1 MSLNTR
7 FSVTPTS
14 NLDFTTNTSQ
24 QEIECKQT
32 TMDHKNSNIDIV
44 EAYQFHP
51 TIGSG
56 YYQSGNKALDVSVGV
71 INNTNDVIP
80 VAPKPFKLKAMTEDE
95 SPFIIFDNF
104 LL

>member
-7 FSVTPTS
+7 FSITPTP

-32 TMDHKNSNIDIV
+32 TMDQKNSNIDIV

-51 TIGSG
+51 TISTG

-71 INNTNDVIP
+71 IDNTNDVVP
-80 VAPKPFKLKAMTEDE
+80 VAPKPFKLKAMTTGYENWLNG
-95 SPFIIFDNF
+95 I

>member
-14 NLDFTTNTSQ
+14 NLDFTTNTPQ

-32 TMDHKNSNIDIV
+32 TMDHKNSNRDIV

-51 TIGSG
+51 TISTG

-71 INNTNDVIP
+71 IDNTTDVIP
-80 VAPKPFKLKAMTEDE
+80 VAPKPFKLKAMTTGYENYLRL
-95 SPFIIFDNF
+95 I

>member
-1 MSLNTR
+1 MTSSTR
-7 FSVTPTS
+7 FSITPTS

-24 QEIECKQT
+24 QEIECKQI

-71 INNTNDVIP
+71 IDNTNDVVP
-80 VAPKPFKLKAMTEDE
+80 VAPKPFKLKAMTTGYENCLRR
-95 SPFIIFDNF
+95 IF
-104 LL
+104 L

>member
-7 FSVTPTS
+7 FFVTPTS
-14 NLDFTTNTSQ
+14 NLDFTTNTPQ

-32 TMDHKNSNIDIV
+32 TMDHKNSSIDV
-44 EAYQFHP
+44 VDAYQFHP
-51 TIGSG
+51 TISTG

-71 INNTNDVIP
+71 IDNTNDEVPI
-80 VAPKPFKLKAMTEDE
+80 APKPFKLKAMTTGYENYLRL
-95 SPFIIFDNF
+95 I

>member
-7 FSVTPTS
+7 FSITPTS

-32 TMDHKNSNIDIV
+32 TMDHKNSNIDVV

-51 TIGSG
+51 TISSG
-56 YYQSGNKALDVSVGV
+56 YYQSGNKAVALSDTV
-71 INNTNDVIP
+71 IDNTNDVIP
-80 VAPKPFKLKAMTEDE
+80 VAPKPFKLKAMTTGYENCLRRT
-95 SPFIIFDNF
+95 IF
-104 LL
+104 

>member
-14 NLDFTTNTSQ
+14 NLDFLTNTPQ

-32 TMDHKNSNIDIV
+32 TMDHKKSNIDIV

-51 TIGSG
+51 TISTG
-56 YYQSGNKALDVSVGV
+56 YYQSGNNAITLSE
-71 INNTNDVIP
+71 DVIDNIDDVVP
-80 VAPKPFKLKAMTEDE
+80 VAPKPFKLKAMTTGYET
-95 SPFIIFDNF
+95 
-104 LL
+104 

>member
-1 MSLNTR
+1 MTSSTR
-7 FSVTPTS
+7 FSITPTS

-32 TMDHKNSNIDIV
+32 TMDQKNSNIDIV

-71 INNTNDVIP
+71 IDNTTDVIP
-80 VAPKPFKLKAMTEDE
+80 VAPKPFKLKAMTTGYENCLRR
-95 SPFIIFDNF
+95 III
-104 LL
+104 

>member
-7 FSVTPTS
+7 FSITPTS

-32 TMDHKNSNIDIV
+32 TMDQKNSNIDIV

-71 INNTNDVIP
+71 IDNTTDVIP
-80 VAPKPFKLKAMTEDE
+80 VAPKPFKLKAMTTGYENCLRR
-95 SPFIIFDNF
+95 III
-104 LL
+104 

>member
-14 NLDFTTNTSQ
+14 NLDFTTNTPQ

-32 TMDHKNSNIDIV
+32 KMGHKNSNIDVV

-51 TIGSG
+51 TISSG
-56 YYQSGNKALDVSVGV
+56 YYQSGNKTVALSEGV
-71 INNTNDVIP
+71 IDNTNDVVP
-80 VAPKPFKLKAMTEDE
+80 VAPKPFKLKAMTTGYET
-95 SPFIIFDNF
+95 
-104 LL
+104 